1 MRKGLIKNI
10 KRLFAYL
17 SLHNEKVITILVFV
31 LVYGFIF
38 LHLDA
43 RSVFTNTHL
52 TGGDTGS
59 HIYILEH
66 LKEIFPR
73 IRWWSPDWFGGFPFL
88 YFYPPLMYILTVL
101 LSYILPINI
110 AFKLIIFSVVLVF
123 PMSFYF
129 SLKWLDMKF
138 PIPQL
143 GAVFSLF
150 LIFLEKYSVYGGNL
164 ASLLSGEFS
173 DTISIALLFMFVGL
187 IYKGMKERKYL
198 VWNCLLGAAVILTH
212 PISGLLLI
220 LLFIAFPFQIKD
232 IKKNIVYLIYVYLG
246 IFLLSAF
253 WSLGVLYYREYTGTM
268 QWDIKVKLDELFPLY
283 WLPLILSAGAGIV
296 YATVKKERK
305 LVGLFALLW
314 ISLLLYFSLDKSFV
328 WNTRFLPYLSFGIL
342 LLSAYFIVSMLIL
355 VRKRAPMFFILAF
368 VGILGISLYGAGQY
382 ATHSNSWFRWNFQGY
397 EAKKPWPEADG
408 LLQYLKTL
416 PKGRVMWEHRP
427 EYEKYGT
434 TRTFEAIPLFS
445 KQPTFEGLLVESSI
459 SAPFHFINQAET
471 TDKPQTAVAGFDYPP
486 LDFEKGIKHL
496 EMSGAKYFVA
506 YSDGIKEKAN
516 KNPSLSKLKD
526 VGPFSIYEFKKS
538 TLVEPIQ
545 DIEIQ
550 KKDKNWQEISLTWY
564 REAKTEKPIVF
575 TPNKNDENYL
585 KNIQIQTGTN
595 PVQNIK
601 ETGDSIEFDVENIG
615 QPYLMK
621 ISYFP
626 SWKAQG
632 AEGPYLVSPSYILV
646 VPTEKH
652 VKLYFDYGW
661 IDWLGIF
668 LSLTGICYLVF
679 LWRKG
684 TKLLT

>member
-17 SLHNEKVITILVFV
+17 YLRSEKVTTVLVFA

-38 LHLDA
+38 LYLDIS
-43 RSVFTNTHL
+43 SVFTDTHL

-59 HIYILEH
+59 HIYVLEH
-66 LKEIFPR
+66 LKEFFPR
-73 IRWWSPDWFGGFPFL
+73 IRWWSPDWFSGFPFL
-88 YFYPPLMYILTVL
+88 YFYPPLMYIITVF
-101 LSYILPINI
+101 LSYIVPINI
-110 AFKLIIFSVVLVF
+110 AFKLVIFSVILVF
-123 PMSFYF
+123 PISFYF
-129 SLKWLDMKF
+129 SPKWLDMKF

-143 GAVFSLF
+143 GAIFSLF

-164 ASLLSGEFS
+164 PSLLSGEFS

-187 IYKGMKERKYL
+187 IYKGMKEKKYL
-198 VWNCLLGAAVILTH
+198 VANCILGATVILTH

-220 LLFIAFPFQIKD
+220 LLLIAFPFQTND
-232 IKKNIVYLIYVYLG
+232 IKKNVVYLIYVYLG

-268 QWDIKVKLDELFPLY
+268 QWDIKVKLDELLPFY
-283 WLPLILSAGAGIV
+283 WLPLILSTGAGIV
-296 YATVKKERK
+296 YAAIKKERK
-305 LVGLFALLW
+305 FIGLFALLW

-342 LLSAYFIVSMLIL
+342 LLASYFIGSMLIL
-355 VRKRAPMFFILAF
+355 VRKRTSMLFILFF
-368 VGILGISLYGAGQY
+368 VVILGLSLYGVRQY
-382 ATHSNSWFRWNFQGY
+382 APHTNSWFQWNFQGY
-397 EAKKPWPEADG
+397 EEKKPWPEADG
-408 LLQYLKTL
+408 LFKYLGTL
-416 PKGRVMWEHRP
+416 PRGRIMWEHRP

-459 SAPFHFINQAET
+459 SAPFHFVNQAET
-471 TDKPQTAVAGFDYPP
+471 TEKPQTAVAGFDYPTF
-486 LDFEKGIKHL
+486 DFEKGIKHL

-506 YSDGIKEKAN
+506 YSDGIKEMAD
-516 KNPSLSKLKD
+516 KNPSLGKLKD
-526 VGPFSIYEFKKS
+526 VEPFSVYEFKQS
-538 TLVEPIQ
+538 TLVEPVQ
-545 DIEIQ
+545 DLEIQ
-550 KKDKNWQEISLTWY
+550 EKNKSWQETSLTWY
-564 REAKTEKPIVF
+564 KNGNLKKPIVF
-575 TPNKNDENYL
+575 TQNKDEASYL
-585 KNIQIQTGTN
+585 KNVQISAN
-595 PVQNIK
+595 PKSAQNIK

-615 QPYLMK
+615 QPYLVK

-626 SWKAQG
+626 SWKVQG
-632 AEGPYLVSPSYILV
+632 AKGPYLVSPSYMLV

-652 VKLYFDYGW
+652 VKLYFAYGW
-661 IDWLGIF
+661 VDWLGIF
-668 LSLTGICYLVF
+668 LSFTGTCYLVF